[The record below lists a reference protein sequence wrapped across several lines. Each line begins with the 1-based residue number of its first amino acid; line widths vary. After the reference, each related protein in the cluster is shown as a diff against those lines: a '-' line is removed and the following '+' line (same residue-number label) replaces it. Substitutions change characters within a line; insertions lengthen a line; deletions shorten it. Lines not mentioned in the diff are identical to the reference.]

1 MNKKKFVKEFCKL
14 NKCTEDDII
23 YRMDGRVEWVCED
36 GIGHTIYS
44 LDNNFVHGCDGC
56 CSKLKFPKE

>member
-1 MNKKKFVKEFCKL
+1 MNKENFIKD
-14 NKCTEDDII
+14 EDDIV

-44 LDNNFVHGCDGC
+44 LDNNFVHGCNGN